1 MTYDY
6 VRIKKKDTAQLFSYP
21 FGWALVKPE
30 IRISEKVTCALVGGA
45 NYTLTT
51 FLISFLN
58 LPDLT
63 ESNNCQFVMQYVFL
77 RFFSCFPCFKILF
90 STKL

>member
-1 MTYDY
+1 MIPKMIFCRIMITFAAPPSNGKLIVKRKRRA
-6 VRIKKKDTAQLFSYP
+6 VRSFRC
-21 FGWALVKPE
+21 WALVKPE

-58 LPDLT
+58 
-63 ESNNCQFVMQYVFL
+63 FL
-77 RFFSCFPCFKILF
+77 RFNRIK
-90 STKL
+90 